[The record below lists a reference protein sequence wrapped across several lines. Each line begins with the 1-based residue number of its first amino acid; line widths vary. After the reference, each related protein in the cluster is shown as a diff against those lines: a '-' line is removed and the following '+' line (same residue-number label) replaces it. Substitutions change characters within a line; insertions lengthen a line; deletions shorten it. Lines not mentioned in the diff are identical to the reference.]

1 MQAYIRIGAGILAVI
16 IAISA
21 FVGIEGIS
29 DSAEETATIPP
40 CSIEEAFPPIFG
52 ESEMTCYWGM
62 SGDILKIPDEVAAA
76 DVEVAIAWQK
86 NNVWIGIA
94 EAGQSD
100 NCEDEGSY
108 FRCEKDSISMV
119 AGGPNSGGQ
128 LQWSPTPGEY
138 RFVAGGD
145 DSEQLKSFAV
155 SWSYEAGLRW
165 GLAVPLFML
174 AGCFGILAA
183 LGFPTADREEVE
195 AEPEAESEVEVED

>member
-1 MQAYIRIGAGILAVI
+1 
-16 IAISA
+16 
-21 FVGIEGIS
+21 
-29 DSAEETATIPP
+29 
-40 CSIEEAFPPIFG
+40 
-52 ESEMTCYWGM
+52 MTCYWGM
-62 SGDILKIPDEVAAA
+62 SGDILKIPDEAAAA
-76 DVEVAIAWQK
+76 DVEVTIAWQK

-145 DSEQLKSFAV
+145 DSEQLKSFTV

-195 AEPEAESEVEVED
+195 AESEVEVED

>member
-1 MQAYIRIGAGILAVI
+1 MQKYIRIGAGILAVI
-16 IAISA
+16 IAIGA
-21 FVGIEGIS
+21 FVGIEGIG
-29 DSAEETATIPP
+29 DSSEETATIPP
-40 CSIEEAFPPIFG
+40 CSIEDGFPPIIG
-52 ESEMTCYWGM
+52 ENEMICYWGM
-62 SGDILKIPDEVAAA
+62 SGDILNIPDKAAAA
-76 DVEVAIAWQK
+76 DVEVAITWQK

-100 NCEDEGSY
+100 NCEDKGSY

-128 LQWSPTPGEY
+128 LQWTPTPGEY
-138 RFVAGGD
+138 RFIAGGD

-183 LGFPTADREEVE
+183 VGYPTSDQEKIA
-195 AEPEAESEVEVED
+195 AEVEVEA

>member
-1 MQAYIRIGAGILAVI
+1 MQTYIRIGGGILAVI
-16 IAISA
+16 IAIGA

-29 DSAEETATIPP
+29 DNSEETATIPP
-40 CSIEEAFPPIFG
+40 CSIEEGLPLIG
-52 ESEMTCYWGM
+52 ENEMTCYWGM
-62 SGDILKIPDEVAAA
+62 SGDILNIPDEASAA
-76 DVEVAIAWQK
+76 DVEVVITWQK

-100 NCEDEGSY
+100 NCEDKGSY
-108 FRCEKDSISMV
+108 FRCEKESITMV

-128 LQWSPTPGEY
+128 LLWSPTPGDY

-145 DSEQLKSFAV
+145 DSEQLKSFTV

-183 LGFPTADREEVE
+183 VGFPTPDPEEVE
-195 AEPEAESEVEVED
+195 AEVEA

>member
-1 MQAYIRIGAGILAVI
+1 MQTYIRIGAGILAVI
-16 IAISA
+16 IAIGA
-21 FVGIEGIS
+21 FVGIDGIG
-29 DSAEETATIPP
+29 DSSEETATIPP
-40 CSIEEAFPPIFG
+40 CSIEEGFLFI
-52 ESEMTCYWGM
+52 EENEMTCYWGM
-62 SGDILKIPDEVAAA
+62 SGDILNIPDEASAA
-76 DVEVAIAWQK
+76 DVEVAITWQK

-100 NCEDEGSY
+100 NCEDKGSY
-108 FRCEKDSISMV
+108 FRCEKESITMV

-128 LQWSPTPGEY
+128 LQWSPTPGDY

-145 DSEQLKSFAV
+145 DSEQLKSFTV

-183 LGFPTADREEVE
+183 VGFPTPNPEEVE
-195 AEPEAESEVEVED
+195 AESEAEVEA